1 MCISG
6 ILVCWNYGF
15 ALTARNLFQTP
26 KRYPKTLA
34 PPYGSSLRLGF
45 PSLRRCS
52 GGRHKGPSLAPCGLL
67 GILASL
73 PPAQRL
79 HSASWKRGLAVIR
92 QSIHTKSRRQ
102 IKISEQ
108 TYSQPTGG
116 SLKPAPPALSEP
128 ELTIQYDNTQPLT
141 LRPVAPLAP
150 GESDPAL
157 CLSAGSGNSAQAQP
171 AEP

>member
-6 ILVCWNYGF
+6 IWVCWNYGF

-34 PPYGSSLRLGF
+34 PPYGSSLWLGF

-92 QSIHTKSRRQ
+92 QSIHPKSQRQ
-102 IKISEQ
+102 IKIPIGAAGTRSLVREGGLSD
-108 TYSQPTGG
+108 TSPITTHKSQPGLLRDLPH
-116 SLKPAPPALSEP
+116 SLHILAADMPANGTE
-128 ELTIQYDNTQPLT
+128 
-141 LRPVAPLAP
+141 
-150 GESDPAL
+150 G
-157 CLSAGSGNSAQAQP
+157 
-171 AEP
+171 

>member
-6 ILVCWNYGF
+6 IWVCWNYGF

-92 QSIHTKSRRQ
+92 QSIHTKSPRQ
-102 IKISEQ
+102 IKNLCEKTCNYASRCEGGLSDTPLNHHTTQIKTSLLHD
-108 TYSQPTGG
+108 SVASKTGR
-116 SLKPAPPALSEP
+116 AL
-128 ELTIQYDNTQPLT
+128 LQ
-141 LRPVAPLAP
+141 
-150 GESDPAL
+150 
-157 CLSAGSGNSAQAQP
+157 
-171 AEP
+171 